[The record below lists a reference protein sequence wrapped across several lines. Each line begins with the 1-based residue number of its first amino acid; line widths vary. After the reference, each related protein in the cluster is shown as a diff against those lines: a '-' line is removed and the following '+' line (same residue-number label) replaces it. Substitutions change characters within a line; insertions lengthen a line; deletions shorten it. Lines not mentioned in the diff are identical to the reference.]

1 MDIAANLQITNA
13 SAILVGQV
21 QIVVLTVDVIIIR
34 HVSMDLENVM
44 NVIT

>member
-1 MDIAANLQITNA
+1 MDIAAKLRITSAN
-13 SAILVGQV
+13 AILVGQV

-44 NVIT
+44 NVTT